1 MRSDASRWSIRH
13 EFRNQNDELC
23 ATLTLDGAWMDTKLR
38 KIADPTPQIAL
49 DTFHKLPKSED
60 FELF

>member
-13 EFRNQNDELC
+13 EFRNQDNELC

-38 KIADPTPQIAL
+38 KIADPTPQIAA
-49 DTFHKLPKSED
+49 DTFNKMPKSED
-60 FELF
+60 FEIL